1 MLFCKTI
8 TAFQGY
14 SLKSLFWNLLTWS
27 LKMSVVD
34 FNFNNVEGLALS
46 CKWSFL
52 VLPQLKSRRDV
63 FFKKYVLRNFA
74 KFTGKHLRQSLY
86 FDKVAGMRTA
96 TLLKERLWNRCFR
109 VNFAKFLRTPFLQKT
124 SGGYFWKSQKNDM
137 KFRKI
142 KVNKSVHIAKWRQRY
157 YKTLNNIFL
166 DVPNHAL
173 KDVYMLNYG
182 TIKNTKSSY
191 YTGFFII
198 NFFNHNTVESR

>member
-52 VLPQLKSRRDV
+52 VLPSLKSRREM
-63 FFKKYVLRNFA
+63 FFKKYVFRNFA
-74 KFTGKHLRQSLY
+74 KFTGKHQCQSLY
-86 FDKVAGMRTA
+86 FHKVAGMRTA
-96 TLLKERLWNRCFR
+96 TLLKDRLWHRCFP
-109 VNFAKFLRTPFLQKT
+109 VNFAKFLRAPFLQKT

-137 KFRKI
+137 KLRKI
-142 KVNKSVHIAKWRQRY
+142 KVNKSVYIAKWRQRY
-157 YKTLNNIFL
+157 YKTLNNIFFARAKSCL
-166 DVPNHAL
+166 KRCVHA
-173 KDVYMLNYG
+173 
-182 TIKNTKSSY
+182 
-191 YTGFFII
+191 
-198 NFFNHNTVESR
+198 

>member
-52 VLPQLKSRRDV
+52 VLPSLKSRRDV
-63 FFKKYVLRNFA
+63 FFKKYVFRNFA
-74 KFTGKHLRQSLY
+74 KFTGKHQCQSLY

-96 TLLKERLWNRCFR
+96 TLLKERLWHRCFP
-109 VNFAKFLRTPFLQKT
+109 VNFAKFLRAPFLQKT

-137 KFRKI
+137 KLRKI
-142 KVNKSVHIAKWRQRY
+142 KVNKSVYIAKWRQRY

-166 DVPNHAL
+166 HVPNHAL

-182 TIKNTKSSY
+182 TIKNTNSSY
-191 YTGFFII
+191 YIGFFII
-198 NFFNHNTVESR
+198 NFF

>member
-52 VLPQLKSRRDV
+52 VLPPLKSRRDV
-63 FFKKYVLRNFA
+63 FFKKYVFRNFA

-166 DVPNHAL
+166 YVPNHAL

-182 TIKNTKSSY
+182 TIKNTNSSY

>member
-52 VLPQLKSRRDV
+52 VLPPLKSRRDV